1 MQLDRRLQACL
12 CCAVLLV
19 TPQAKAQ
26 PAPSPPPAPLAPPAP
41 SPSPPP
47 AATEPAAGSETL
59 ETPYNDAP
67 PPARPP
73 PASPSAPTSAARVE
87 PPLAPADKRPLGPIR
102 ARRKLALTGELGW
115 NGLAGFGPVLT
126 YHFHPHVSA
135 DLGAGLSV
143 LGWKAGLRGRYN
155 FLTQPFTPFVG
166 LGFNATSGLGE
177 VTSDPKDNPE
187 GDPDREPFTI
197 DVKATY
203 LVQAVV
209 GFDFIHKRGFTL
221 VGCLGYARVLNRNN
235 FRVLAG
241 TPTAD
246 ERQAF
251 DVFFKSGPVISVATG
266 YAWE

>member
-1 MQLDRRLQACL
+1 MQLDRRLLACVG
-12 CCAVLLV
+12 CAVLLV
-19 TPQAKAQ
+19 ATQAKAQ
-26 PAPSPPPAPLAPPAP
+26 PAPPSPPAPLAPPAP
-41 SPSPPP
+41 LPP
-47 AATEPAAGSETL
+47 AAATSEPAASSETL
-59 ETPYNDAP
+59 ETPYSDVP
-67 PPARPP
+67 TP
-73 PASPSAPTSAARVE
+73 PASPPPVPPTSSPIAPRVE
-87 PPLAPADKRPLGPIR
+87 PPPVMPDKRPLGPIR

-155 FLTQPFTPFVG
+155 FLTAPFTPFVG
-166 LGFNATSGLGE
+166 VGFNATSGLGE
-177 VTSDPKDNPE
+177 VTSDPKNDPN
-187 GDPDREPFTI
+187 GDPNREPFTI

-203 LVQAVV
+203 VVQGVV
-209 GFDFIHKRGFTL
+209 GFDFMHKGGFTL

-246 ERQAF
+246 ENQAF
-251 DVFFKSGPVISVATG
+251 KVFFKSGPVISVATG